1 MSVYE
6 FSEHAREML
15 RERNILE
22 AWVERV
28 LEEPEITEW
37 KEDGTLHY
45 LRAIEEFGGRYL
57 RVVVNPE
64 AAPQR
69 IVTVFFDRRLK
80 RKER

>member
-1 MSVYE
+1 MSAYE

-37 KEDGTLHY
+37 KVTLPS
-45 LRAIEEFGGRYL
+45 G
-57 RVVVNPE
+57 
-64 AAPQR
+64 
-69 IVTVFFDRRLK
+69 D
-80 RKER
+80 

>member
-1 MSVYE
+1 MSAYE

-37 KEDGTLHY
+37 KVTLPSGDWSVW
-45 LRAIEEFGGRYL
+45 RKVSAGRSQSGGSATTYC
-57 RVVVNPE
+57 
-64 AAPQR
+64 
-69 IVTVFFDRRLK
+69 DRLFWSQA
-80 RKER
+80 